1 MSVSEEHFQRACEFA
16 DQLITEKSEWLRRAL
31 KAERDRTVYRA
42 LAIAGWLGVIT
53 MAIIWSIQP

>member
-31 KAERDRTVYRA
+31 KAERDRIVYRA
-42 LAIAGWLGVIT
+42 LAIAGWFGMLA
-53 MAIIWSIQP
+53 MAITWSIQP

>member
-16 DQLITEKSEWLRRAL
+16 DQLIMEKSEWLRRAL

-53 MAIIWSIQP
+53 MAITWSIQP

>member
-1 MSVSEEHFQRACEFA
+1 MSISEEHFQRACEFA

-31 KAERDRTVYRA
+31 KAERERIVYRA

-53 MAIIWSIQP
+53 MAITWSIQP

>member
-16 DQLITEKSEWLRRAL
+16 DQLITEKSEWPRRAL

-53 MAIIWSIQP
+53 MAITWSIQP

>member
-31 KAERDRTVYRA
+31 KAEREQIVYRA

-53 MAIIWSIQP
+53 MAITWSIQP

>member
-1 MSVSEEHFQRACEFA
+1 MSVSEEQFQRACEFA

-42 LAIAGWLGVIT
+42 LAIAGWLGLIT
-53 MAIIWSIQP
+53 IAITWSIQS